1 MLAMDTIIKDRIEE
15 SIAVKKALVSDANLV
30 AAIARIAQD
39 VSDALSNGNKV
50 IFAGNGGS
58 FADSIHLTAEF
69 VSRFQRER
77 APLAAVALGA
87 NNSILTAVGNDYGY
101 ELVFA
106 REIGALGRAGDVFIG
121 LSTSGNSINVIKA
134 VEVAKDIG
142 ITTYCLTGEDGGKLK
157 DYADCVRVPSGKTA
171 RIQESHILIG
181 HIICELVE
189 DNFIAKN

>member
-1 MLAMDTIIKDRIEE
+1 MPSMDTIIRDRIEE
-15 SIAVKKALVSDANLV
+15 SIAVKKALKSDPDLV
-30 AAIARIAQD
+30 AVIARIAKD
-39 VSDALSNGNKV
+39 VSDALRNGNKV

-77 APLAAVALGA
+77 APLASVALGA

-101 ELVFA
+101 EFVFS

-134 VEVAKDIG
+134 VEVAKDLG
-142 ITTYCLTGEDGGKLK
+142 ITTYCLTGKDGGKLK
-157 DYADCVRVPSGKTA
+157 DYADCVRVPSAKTA

-181 HIICELVE
+181 HVICELVE
-189 DNFIAKN
+189 DNFVGM